1 MNEYNLVPN
10 IRFRKFEKNWE
21 TEKLEKLGNTFPSL
35 SGKSKKDFGHGNAKY
50 ITYMNVFTNPIALM
64 SGTEAIE
71 IDKKQNSVKYGD
83 VLFTMSSET
92 PKEVGMS
99 SVWEYHLENV
109 YLNSFSFGFRPNSKF
124 DLNFLAFLL
133 RSQGIRSQIVILAQ
147 GISRFNIS
155 KFKMMRI
162 NITFPINH
170 FEQKK
175 IGDFFT
181 KLYKLLDL
189 QQQKVDKLESL
200 KKVLLKKLFPKHDT
214 KIPELRFKGYEE
226 DWVDRKFVNC
236 LAKIIDFR
244 GKTPK
249 KLGLSWSRN
258 GNYRALSA
266 LNVKNGFIDKNIDVH
281 FGNYDL
287 YKKWMGKTELK
298 KGDILFTT
306 EAPMGNVAIIKDNEK
321 YILSQ
326 RTIAF
331 RVNEKNINSLFLLY
345 RLNTVSVKNK
355 LMSLSTG
362 GTAQGIS
369 QKNLSYLF
377 ISISNSLDEQKRIG
391 NVLAKVDH
399 LIYLENKKLENLQQ
413 FKKCLLQNMFVE

>member
-1 MNEYNLVPN
+1 MNEHESVPN
-10 IRFRKFEKNWE
+10 IRFNGFDDDWKEKKFNTLVNRKSHITSNTSLNSIEYENISPDNHGICKNFNNKKGIYFQKGDILFG
-21 TEKLEKLGNTFPSL
+21 KLRPYLKKYVLTSYEGKAVGDFWVL
-35 SGKSKKDFGHGNAKY
+35 SPKKGVYSKFAFYLIQTHKFYLVSN
-50 ITYMNVFTNPIALM
+50 LS
-64 SGTEAIE
+64 SGTKMPRS
-71 IDKKQNSVKYGD
+71 DWNLV
-83 VLFTMSSET
+83 
-92 PKEVGMS
+92 
-99 SVWEYHLENV
+99 N
-109 YLNSFSFGFRPNSKF
+109 NSFFC
-124 DLNFLAFLL
+124 
-133 RSQGIRSQIVILAQ
+133 VC
-147 GISRFNIS
+147 NIE
-155 KFKMMRI
+155 
-162 NITFPINH
+162 
-170 FEQKK
+170 EQQK
-175 IGDFFT
+175 IGDLFT
-181 KLYKLLDL
+181 KLDKLLDL
-189 QQQKVDKLESL
+189 QKQKIEKLELL
-200 KKVLLKKLFPKHDT
+200 KKALLQKLFPKHDT

-326 RTIAF
+326 RAIAF

-391 NVLAKVDH
+391 NILAKVDH

>member
-1 MNEYNLVPN
+1 MNEHESVPN
-10 IRFRKFEKNWE
+10 IRFNGFDDDWKEKKFNTLVNRKSHITSNTSLNSIEYENISPDNHGICKNFNNKKGIYFQKGDILFG
-21 TEKLEKLGNTFPSL
+21 KLRPYLKKYVLTSYEGKAVGDFWVL
-35 SGKSKKDFGHGNAKY
+35 SPKKGVYSKF
-50 ITYMNVFTNPIALM
+50 VFYLIQTHKFYLVSNLS
-64 SGTEAIE
+64 SGTKMPRS
-71 IDKKQNSVKYGD
+71 DWNLV
-83 VLFTMSSET
+83 
-92 PKEVGMS
+92 
-99 SVWEYHLENV
+99 N
-109 YLNSFSFGFRPNSKF
+109 NSFFC
-124 DLNFLAFLL
+124 
-133 RSQGIRSQIVILAQ
+133 VC
-147 GISRFNIS
+147 NIE
-155 KFKMMRI
+155 
-162 NITFPINH
+162 
-170 FEQKK
+170 EQQK
-175 IGDFFT
+175 IGDLFT
-181 KLYKLLDL
+181 KLDKLLDL
-189 QQQKVDKLESL
+189 QKQKIEKLELL
-200 KKVLLKKLFPKHDT
+200 KKALLQKLFPKHDT
-214 KIPELRFKGYEE
+214 KIPELRFKGYEG

-391 NVLAKVDH
+391 NILAKVDH

-413 FKKCLLQNMFVE
+413 FKKCFLQNMFVE